1 MAKCELIDR
10 SLLDIPSDENMYE
23 ELVKFADDV
32 ACADEVEA
40 VSMEK
45 IDEILDKFSKWMW
58 SEHEDVCGNQMID
71 IGYAEGYLRE
81 LFDWERKWEDEE

>member
-1 MAKCELIDR
+1 MRLIDADKLEIVMFGMNGDGV
-10 SLLDIPSDENMYE
+10 SE
-23 ELVKFADDV
+23 EAINN
-32 ACADEVEA
+32 APTVEA
-40 VSMEK
+40 VPMEK
-45 IDEILDKFSKWMW
+45 IDEILDKFSKWLW